1 MLHLFSYPE
10 LSPHLFLQTRFG
22 FDSEARTVGAETA
35 GPSIT
40 GWCDDGFCWRSCDC
54 CPYKSPRHKGHHND
68 ASGLDCKGQRNMQ
81 RPRCSRDGRA
91 HVLKSSL
98 ISVLRDSLW
107 GRCYRSS
114 GRLGAQRN
122 AICPS
127 DLADLVATGA
137 SHQIGCSH
145 GGQGAILSFCRRSP
159 SLAAVQ
165 RKREREKWSGH
176 GLGRQVRSVVGS
188 G

>member
-1 MLHLFSYPE
+1 MDFAGDH
-10 LSPHLFLQTRFG
+10 
-22 FDSEARTVGAETA
+22 AIAVRTSHRDTKTITMTPAVSTA
-35 GPSIT
+35 
-40 GWCDDGFCWRSCDC
+40 
-54 CPYKSPRHKGHHND
+54 KGS
-68 ASGLDCKGQRNMQ
+68 AICK

-145 GGQGAILSFCRRSP
+145 GGQGAILSFRRRSL
-159 SLAAVQ
+159 SLSLSRRSSANGHERSGVAMDRAGRCGRRWARDDDDGQGVRRWGARVVADVMECQRTWYAATI
-165 RKREREKWSGH
+165 RTAGPA
-176 GLGRQVRSVVGS
+176 GG
-188 G
+188 

>member
-1 MLHLFSYPE
+1 MDFAGDH
-10 LSPHLFLQTRFG
+10 
-22 FDSEARTVGAETA
+22 AIAVRTSHRDTKTITMTPAVSTA
-35 GPSIT
+35 
-40 GWCDDGFCWRSCDC
+40 
-54 CPYKSPRHKGHHND
+54 KGS
-68 ASGLDCKGQRNMQ
+68 AICK

-98 ISVLRDSLW
+98 ISVLRDSRW

-145 GGQGAILSFCRRSP
+145 GGQGAILSFRRRSL
-159 SLAAVQ
+159 SLSLSAVQ
-165 RKREREKWSGH
+165 RKRAREKWSGH
-176 GLGRQVRSVVGS
+176 GPGRQVRSAVGS